1 MKEIK
6 RIKKNKVA
14 KQRQA
19 DTERAIT
26 KMYVNMMALKQV
38 VAALESRIEAL
49 EPNKEEE

>member
-19 DTERAIT
+19 DTEKALT
-26 KMYVNMMALKQV
+26 KVYVNMMALKQV
-38 VAALESRIEAL
+38 VAALEARLEVL
-49 EPNKEEE
+49 EPKKEEE